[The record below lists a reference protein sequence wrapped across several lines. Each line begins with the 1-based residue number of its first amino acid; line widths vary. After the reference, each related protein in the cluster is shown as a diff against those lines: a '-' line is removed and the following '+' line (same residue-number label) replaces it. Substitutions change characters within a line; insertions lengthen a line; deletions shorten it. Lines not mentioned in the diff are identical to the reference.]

1 MEILNLEQKACLET
15 LVGISQ
21 VTCDCYP
28 EVFGEKEA
36 LVKTSKTGMYID
48 QDDGISGVLLLSQV
62 DCNNANIFDWLIS
75 SRRKALEDIIILSAL
90 QLSERFEPRTN
101 LIRLLGTNTYS
112 NLLTGQASGTKIVS
126 FKSSKMSGGIIK
138 ITGLGFVAKLAS
150 GVQYE
155 EIEIVVK
162 KDGEEL
168 ETINFTVMNDPSF
181 SYARPDPNHYAL
193 DEPIFLPTDGSEY
206 SFSFVYDASKM
217 YLYDTKLTCG
227 CQAAQNQ
234 VGSYFKQIPNGQ
246 AYGLFF
252 SVQFSC
258 DTNFLLC
265 GLIQENK
272 TLEGLVGK
280 IIIYKT
286 LSNFLTKA
294 KILSKTQLS
303 ASNVIKVVDYDS
315 MIETYETMFSS
326 ALSNLVNSVNIN
338 QYRLKCFKCRTGSFA
353 KRVGLIL

>member
-1 MEILNLEQKACLET
+1 LEQKACLET

-21 VTCDCYP
+21 VTCNCYP
-28 EVFGEKEA
+28 EVFGDTEA

-48 QDDGISGVLLLSQV
+48 QDDGISSVLLLSQV
-62 DCNNANIFDWLIS
+62 DCNSANVFEWLVN
-75 SRRKALEDIIILSAL
+75 SRREALKDIIILSAL

-101 LIRLLGTNTYS
+101 VVRMLGTNAYS
-112 NLLTGQASGTKIVS
+112 NLLTGQTSGNKTVS

-138 ITGLGFVAKLAS
+138 ITGLGFIAKMAT
-150 GVQYE
+150 GVLYE

-162 KDGEEL
+162 KDGVEL
-168 ETINFTVMNDPSF
+168 ETINFTVMNDPAF
-181 SYARPDPNHYAL
+181 SYPRPDPNYYAL
-193 DEPIFLPTDGSEY
+193 DEAIFLPTDGSEY
-206 SFSFVYDASKM
+206 SFTFTYDSTKM

-227 CQAAQNQ
+227 CQAAQNE
-234 VGSYFKQIPNGQ
+234 VGGYFKQIPTVQ

-252 SVQFSC
+252 SVQYSC

-280 IIIYKT
+280 MVVYKT

-294 KILSKTQLS
+294 QVLSKTQLS
-303 ASNVIKVVDYDS
+303 ASNVIKVVDFKS

-326 ALSNLVNSVNIN
+326 ALTNLVNSANVN

-353 KRVGLIL
+353 QRQGLIL